1 MYIFGMCDCPFKVRS
16 IHLFGAMKGLVAMG
30 LGGWVACRIGLGC
43 VAAPLEVVSADIH
56 SPAPIPKEGG
66 PLSSVTL
73 SGRLE

>member
-1 MYIFGMCDCPFKVRS
+1 MYIFGMCGCPFKVRS
-16 IHLFGAMKGLVAMG
+16 IHIFGAMNGLVAMG

-56 SPAPIPKEGG
+56 SPALIPKEGG

-73 SGRLE
+73 SGWLE